1 MSAKQELFESVRS
14 VVTGRLRD
22 DAQVRELAYRIS
34 EESTALRR
42 RVQRAVDYA
51 RQGLRLEACAEAEA
65 EPSVFE
71 LASAFDTDVMRQWRA
86 LCSKNRLP
94 VPEEVSVESLGEIEE
109 AIAFTAP
116 LRSRLALMRRL
127 VLSEAS
133 AWHRLETLREL
144 VSRDPDNPAWQDDR
158 AALEPVV
165 ADELGEQFE
174 DDLAKGRLE
183 DAAQCVQRLEDG
195 KWHWSGASRL
205 AAQLRAKLDRA
216 EAARAVEEAHQV
228 VGRLEAEWSAENEL
242 GVRTELEQ
250 ARMVEQR
257 LLGLGGDMP
266 GELIARIDE
275 VERWLAARES
285 HESARRENQDRVA
298 ELDRLAQDESAT
310 LPQLRKALRAAEQ
323 TVEGVPEDVRAA
335 AERRIDAFE
344 RGIRVRRVA
353 AVAAVVLL
361 IAAGTV
367 ATVMLV
373 RSSEESARVAAAA
386 SAAAGSVE
394 AGRFDEAERH
404 LAEAER
410 TAEGAADPAVQAAR
424 KRLSDAKAAIAD
436 AARRFASLMDEAGDP
451 SAETARP
458 ERVDE
463 AKALVRTEDEQR
475 RVSEWVR
482 ARAAALES
490 RRAERVR
497 LGLAKVR
504 EVAHQVAE
512 ASPGADP
519 SWDGRFAQWEGSLA
533 DIRRNFGDL
542 PEVER
547 DAATAMTLIAT
558 QRSKVAGAR
567 RDASRSGR
575 IADLGAASTSP
586 QQLAD
591 ALAAFAREHPDAAE
605 AQAFS
610 EAALARAG
618 WEALLSFS
626 SIAPRPSA
634 ALARATQKERDA
646 AIAALDAY
654 VASHPTT
661 PFAREC
667 QSLKSLLQP
676 APTWRAELESG
687 LATGTPFAYW
697 MVERTDGT
705 RWYCQKDP
713 RGIPWQPKPAGKESK
728 FVTVSKGRVDGKMV
742 DAIEEFQKSAV
753 RSEGESPQMA
763 MAVRLREF
771 LADEE
776 KAPNDVAALFGALE
790 VIRASDAV
798 DGAIL
803 VSVARSVVEKAIPE
817 LPEAMRPQLEAAS
830 RRLAREKPDDID
842 WLDPLDTGARKKSA
856 AAAAAVREAL
866 QVDAW
871 RKAYA
876 GLMKDASMPFATSY
890 AAAGVLVQR
899 DGAPAFL
906 TAPGAAPAAGT
917 VLLAAEPPVGDAAA
931 SVVTVGTV
939 GAGGDVAWESAA
951 RALPSGTMLFR
962 TRSGAA
968 R

>member
-22 DAQVRELAYRIS
+22 DAQVRELAHRVS

-71 LASAFDTDVMRQWRA
+71 LASAFDTDVMRQWRS
-86 LCSKNRLP
+86 LCAKNRLP

-216 EAARAVEEAHQV
+216 EAARAAEEAVQV

-242 GVRTELEQ
+242 GVRTELDQ
-250 ARMVEQR
+250 VRMIEQR
-257 LLGLGGDMP
+257 LLGLGSDMP
-266 GELIARIDE
+266 GELVGRIDA

-285 HESARRENQDRVA
+285 HESARRENLDRVS
-298 ELDRLAQDESAT
+298 ELDRLAQDESST
-310 LPQLRKALRAAEQ
+310 LQQLRKALRAAEE
-323 TVEGVPEDVRAA
+323 TVEGVPDDVRAA
-335 AERRIDAFE
+335 AERRIDALE
-344 RGIRVRRVA
+344 RAIRVRRIG

-361 IAAGTV
+361 LAAGTV

-373 RSSEESARVAAAA
+373 RSSEESARIAATA

-404 LAEAER
+404 LTEAER
-410 TAEGAADPAVQAAR
+410 TPEGAADPAVRAAR
-424 KRLSDAKAAIAD
+424 KRLADAKAAIAD
-436 AARRFASLMDEAGDP
+436 TARRFATLMDEAGDP

-463 AKALVRTEDEQR
+463 AKSLVRTEDEQR
-475 RVSEWVR
+475 RVSEWLR
-482 ARAAALES
+482 ARASALES

-497 LGLAKVR
+497 QGLAKVR
-504 EVAHQVAE
+504 EVAHLVAD
-512 ASPGADP
+512 ATPGADP
-519 SWDGRFAQWEGSLA
+519 SWDGRFAQWEGALA

-547 DAATAMTLIAT
+547 DVATASTLIAT
-558 QRSKVAGAR
+558 QRSKVASAR
-567 RDASRSGR
+567 RDAGRSGR

-591 ALAAFAREHPDAAE
+591 ALAAFAREHPDAPE
-605 AQAFS
+605 SQAFT

-618 WEALLSFS
+618 WDALVSFS
-626 SIAPRPSA
+626 SIAPRPTA
-634 ALARATQKERDA
+634 ALARAPQQERDA

-654 VASHPTT
+654 VATHPTT

-667 QSLKSLLQP
+667 QALKSLLQP
-676 APTWRAELESG
+676 APAWRAELESG
-687 LATGTPFAYW
+687 LATGAPFSYW
-697 MVERTDGT
+697 MIERTDGT
-705 RWYCQKDP
+705 RWYSLKDP
-713 RGIPWQPKPAGKESK
+713 RSAPWQPKPAGKESK
-728 FVTVSKGRVDGKMV
+728 FVSVSKGRVDGKAV
-742 DAIEEFQKSAV
+742 DSIEEFQRSAV
-753 RSEGESPQMA
+753 RFEGESPQMA
-763 MAVRLREF
+763 MAVRIRDA
-771 LADEE
+771 LADDT
-776 KAPNDVAALFGALE
+776 KTPNDMAALFAALE
-790 VIRASDAV
+790 AIRASDTV

-817 LPEAMRPQLEAAS
+817 LPEAMRPQFEAAS
-830 RRLAREKPDDID
+830 RRLARERPDDID
-842 WLDPLDTGARKKSA
+842 WLDPTDSAARKKSA
-856 AAAAAVREAL
+856 AASAAVREAL

-876 GLMKDASMPFATSY
+876 ALVKDASTPFATGY
-890 AAAGVLVQR
+890 APVGVMVVR
-899 DGAPAFL
+899 DGEPSFL
-906 TAPGAAPAAGT
+906 TAPGAAPASGT
-917 VLLAAEPPVGDAAA
+917 VILAAEPPVGDAAA
-931 SVVTVGTV
+931 AVVTVGTV
-939 GAGGDVAWESAA
+939 GSGGAIAWEPAA

-962 TRSGAA
+962 TRSGTA

>member
-205 AAQLRAKLDRA
+205 AAQLRVTLDRA

-242 GVRTELEQ
+242 GVRTELDQ

-298 ELDRLAQDESAT
+298 ELDRLAQDESST

-344 RGIRVRRVA
+344 RGIRVRRIA

-386 SAAAGSVE
+386 TAAAGSVE

-424 KRLSDAKAAIAD
+424 KRLSDAKAAIDDAD
-436 AARRFASLMDEAGDP
+436 RRFRSLMDEAGDP

-463 AKALVRTEDEQR
+463 AKALVRTEDHQR

-497 LGLAKVR
+497 MGLAKVR

-533 DIRRNFGDL
+533 DIRRNYGDL

-591 ALAAFAREHPDAAE
+591 ALAAFAREHPDATE

-634 ALARATQKERDA
+634 ALARASQKERDA

-676 APTWRAELESG
+676 APTWRVELESG

-713 RGIPWQPKPAGKESK
+713 RGTPWQPKPAGKESK

-753 RSEGESPQMA
+753 RSEVESPQMA

-771 LADEE
+771 LADDE

-790 VIRASDAV
+790 LIRASDAV

-830 RRLAREKPDDID
+830 KRLAREKPDDID

-871 RKAYA
+871 RKACA
-876 GLMKDASMPFATSY
+876 GLLKDASMPFATSY

-931 SVVTVGTV
+931 AVVTVGTV
-939 GAGGDVAWESAA
+939 GAGGSVAWESAA